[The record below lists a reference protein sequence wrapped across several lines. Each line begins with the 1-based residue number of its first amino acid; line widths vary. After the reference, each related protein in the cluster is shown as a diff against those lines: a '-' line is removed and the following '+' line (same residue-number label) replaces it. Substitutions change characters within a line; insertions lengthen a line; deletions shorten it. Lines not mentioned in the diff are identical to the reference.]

1 MSINLEVLKELKKKS
16 EEDLALMDGPNLQ
29 ILKLKY

>member
-1 MSINLEVLKELKKKS
+1 MSINLEVLKELKEL
-16 EEDLALMDGPNLQ
+16 EEDLALMDEPNLQ

>member
-1 MSINLEVLKELKKKS
+1 MSINLEVLKELKKL
-16 EEDLALMDGPNLQ
+16 EEDLALMDEPNLQ

>member
-1 MSINLEVLKELKKKS
+1 MSINLEVLRELKKL
-16 EEDLALMDGPNLQ
+16 EEDLALMDEPNLQ

>member
-1 MSINLEVLKELKKKS
+1 MSINLEVLKELKKS

>member
-1 MSINLEVLKELKKKS
+1 MSINLEVLKELKKL